1 MPKDGT
7 PTMTVVDRVM
17 AGDAQQVWD
26 VLADGWLF
34 PVWVVGATHMRD
46 VDASWPEPGAQ
57 LHHEVGA
64 WPMSLSDT
72 TQVVECEP
80 MRRLVLRARAW
91 PAGEA
96 LIEITTEPHP
106 DGTFVRMA
114 EGTSRG
120 PAYLLDNPLQRRVLK
135 ARNVET
141 LRRLAAI
148 VENRKKPSNQ
158 R

>member
-1 MPKDGT
+1 MSKHGT

-26 VLADGWLF
+26 VLSDGWLF

-72 TQVVECEP
+72 TEVVEREP

-91 PAGEA
+91 PVGEA
-96 LIEITTEPHP
+96 LIEITTEPHE
-106 DGTFVRMA
+106 DGTLVRMA
-114 EGTSRG
+114 EGTSGG
-120 PAYLLDNPLQRRVLK
+120 PAYLLDNPLQRKILK
-135 ARNVET
+135 ARNIEA

-148 VENRKKPSNQ
+148 VENRKKPTNQ